1 MRPLDN
7 EDARKSACALLDE
20 ARTVKERRERGEITQ
35 EANNEL
41 IGAIA
46 DRLTKVVLGD
56 PK

>member
-7 EDARKSACALLDE
+7 EDARKSARALLDE
-20 ARTVKERRERGEITQ
+20 ARMIKERRERGEITQ